1 MRRVEPCC
9 TVRGPDADL
18 SCTIDPMASI
28 RTKQLT
34 NGKSAY
40 LVRFRTADGHERSR
54 QFARRRDAEHF
65 AHLTEVDRAQGS
77 FVDPRLGKITVAEW
91 FERWWPTVTNLRPTT
106 RARDEASYRT
116 HIAPAFGSMQ
126 LARVDRTSAREW
138 VARLSDP
145 DDGALAPATVAKA
158 AQVFNKL
165 MRAAVEDRVI
175 ASNPIERLPLPRI
188 EREEMRFLSA
198 DELWR
203 LADAI
208 DPRYRALIV
217 LAGYSGLR
225 LGELLAL
232 RWEHVDT
239 LRRRVTVVETLTD
252 LAGHIS
258 FGPPKTRAALRTISV
273 PAFVIE
279 ELAQTPDGPADPRAL
294 VFTSPEGQPVR
305 PTLFRRRYWAPAV
318 TAAGLSPL
326 RIHDLR
332 HTAVALWIA
341 AAAHPKQVAARA
353 GHTSVSV
360 VLDRYGH
367 LLPDH
372 DAELIRSLE
381 LHRA

>member
-1 MRRVEPCC
+1 
-9 TVRGPDADL
+9 
-18 SCTIDPMASI
+18 MASI
-28 RTKQLT
+28 RTRQLT

-116 HIAPAFGSMQ
+116 HIAPTFGSMQ

-145 DDGALAPATVAKA
+145 DHGALAPATVAKA
-158 AQVFNKL
+158 VQVLNKL
-165 MRAAVEDRVI
+165 MRGAVEDRII

-198 DELWR
+198 EELWR

-208 DPRYRALIV
+208 DTRYRALIV

-225 LGELLAL
+225 IGELLAL
-232 RWEHVDT
+232 RWEHVDM

-258 FGPPKTRAALRTISV
+258 FRPPKTRAALRTISV
-273 PAFVIE
+273 PAFVID
-279 ELAQTPDGPADPRAL
+279 ELAQIPDRPASPRAL

-318 TAAGLSPL
+318 NAAGLSPL

-341 AAAHPKQVAARA
+341 AGANPKQVAARA

-372 DAELIRSLE
+372 DADLIRSLE